1 MYTMC
6 MTMLSF
12 RVSDTEAESVA
23 IWADKLGIDKSDLL
37 RTALHRHLVK
47 LASEEDSRIWLEM
60 PLTDD
65 EAALSAIADWGIAED
80 WSDWSNETR

>member
-1 MYTMC
+1 
-6 MTMLSF
+6 MTTLSF
-12 RVSDTEAESVA
+12 HVSDSEAESVA
-23 IWADKLGIDKSDLL
+23 IWADKLEIDKSDLL

-47 LASEEDSRIWLEM
+47 LASEEDSQIWLEM
-60 PLTDD
+60 PLTED

>member
-1 MYTMC
+1 
-6 MTMLSF
+6 MTTLSF
-12 RVSDTEAESVA
+12 HVSDSEAESVA
-23 IWADKLGIDKSDLL
+23 IWAEKLEIDKSDLL

-65 EAALSAIADWGIAED
+65 EAALSAIADWGVAED

>member
-1 MYTMC
+1 
-6 MTMLSF
+6 MTTLSF
-12 RVSDTEAESVA
+12 HVSDSEAESVA
-23 IWADKLGIDKSDLL
+23 IWADKLEIDKSDLL
-37 RTALHRHLVK
+37 RTALRRHLVK

-80 WSDWSNETR
+80 WSDWSVAASPTA